1 MESKFQFSL
10 QSEWCEVLSRKE
22 ERCCPLVLHYITLI
36 FLTRRGSLVKPGGKL
51 GIPDV
56 HL

>member
-1 MESKFQFSL
+1 MESKLQFSL
-10 QSEWCEVLSRKE
+10 QSEWCDVLSRKE

-56 HL
+56 QL